1 MSKTDLSGV
10 WGFKGT
16 SQLAKLTELQGYR
29 EKSKKNVKPPTP
41 PCTEPLKRYVSSVLV
56 AALHRD
62 GNIRLCPQHTQ
73 RRPSNSCERPRTF
86 RSKFS
91 PFWRNWVDSGVN
103 CSVSDASFLG
113 KELRCQLAIQL
124 FSTGRARYYDSLPA
138 KSFFR
143 TTVSGGGSIL
153 AVDFRWCLKT
163 PTSSPLCAV
172 LIHIVSALAVCVA
185 PAANREQ
192 AQTASALTMRLVV
205 ELCVS
210 EMQPNNDENLPLNA
224 P

>member
-29 EKSKKNVKPPTP
+29 EKSKKNSKPPTP

-56 AALHRD
+56 ATLHRD

-73 RRPSNSCERPRTF
+73 RRPSNSRERPRTI

-103 CSVSDASFLG
+103 YLGCPMASLRAGSASF
-113 KELRCQLAIQL
+113 
-124 FSTGRARYYDSLPA
+124 YHPLPEPA
-138 KSFFR
+138 PLNKGDDFD
-143 TTVSGGGSIL
+143 GGGSNVNLGNSTGNIIRRL
-153 AVDFRWCLKT
+153 PRQCPRARSKAGFGRALVKW
-163 PTSSPLCAV
+163 
-172 LIHIVSALAVCVA
+172 SAI
-185 PAANREQ
+185 
-192 AQTASALTMRLVV
+192 
-205 ELCVS
+205 
-210 EMQPNNDENLPLNA
+210 
-224 P
+224 

>member
-56 AALHRD
+56 QNLRRD

-73 RRPSNSCERPRTF
+73 RRPSNSCERPRTS

-103 CSVSDASFLG
+103 RPKGLLPPPT
-113 KELRCQLAIQL
+113 KPQQQLRAAKWA
-124 FSTGRARYYDSLPA
+124 ARLL
-138 KSFFR
+138 R
-143 TTVSGGGSIL
+143 ML
-153 AVDFRWCLKT
+153 VD
-163 PTSSPLCAV
+163 CAV
-172 LIHIVSALAVCVA
+172 CASCAVATPGLRA
-185 PAANREQ
+185 PHMVKTNPV
-192 AQTASALTMRLVV
+192 T
-205 ELCVS
+205 
-210 EMQPNNDENLPLNA
+210 QPS
-224 P
+224 

>member
-56 AALHRD
+56 QNLRRD

-73 RRPSNSCERPRTF
+73 RRPSNSCERPRTS

-91 PFWRNWVDSGVN
+91 PFWRNWVDSGV
-103 CSVSDASFLG
+103 
-113 KELRCQLAIQL
+113 K
-124 FSTGRARYYDSLPA
+124 LPESQ
-138 KSFFR
+138 K
-143 TTVSGGGSIL
+143 L
-153 AVDFRWCLKT
+153 AVRRHNELIKERQEKDRLQQAFEAENKSLNQ
-163 PTSSPLCAV
+163 SSDPVKA
-172 LIHIVSALAVCVA
+172 ALVAPVQALLACVA
-185 PAANREQ
+185 
-192 AQTASALTMRLVV
+192 
-205 ELCVS
+205 
-210 EMQPNNDENLPLNA
+210 
-224 P
+224 

>member
-56 AALHRD
+56 QNLRRD

-73 RRPSNSCERPRTF
+73 RRPSNSRERPRTI

-91 PFWRNWVDSGVN
+91 PFWRNWVDNIPIKYFNIQCARLIFSPKH
-103 CSVSDASFLG
+103 S
-113 KELRCQLAIQL
+113 LRRRSNAH
-124 FSTGRARYYDSLPA
+124 G
-138 KSFFR
+138 
-143 TTVSGGGSIL
+143 TT
-153 AVDFRWCLKT
+153 AM
-163 PTSSPLCAV
+163 V
-172 LIHIVSALAVCVA
+172 L
-185 PAANREQ
+185 NQ
-192 AQTASALTMRLVV
+192 
-205 ELCVS
+205 
-210 EMQPNNDENLPLNA
+210 
-224 P
+224 